1 MTPRDLRWNT
11 ALTPL
16 LVAAVV
22 ALALAVG
29 ETHFVRADLTRDGD
43 FSLEPATADI
53 LGRLPGPLTVRVYFT
68 ADLEPPYHRIEGVV
82 RDLLDEYRARNPGRV
97 RVEWIDPELG
107 LDRRDEARRL
117 GIVPATL
124 QVADEGRRESREI
137 WMGVVLLYEDRV
149 ETLPTIRGLG
159 DLEFQ
164 LTRRIRQVVED
175 RPRPVVG
182 FVTGHGEPDVAGG
195 EGPLATI
202 RAKIAETYQPLG
214 VDLSG
219 EDPQVPDEVDVLVV
233 LGARA
238 ALGEVERLALDQ
250 YLMSGRPLA
259 VYRSNLTPDTGR
271 RELHRSSD
279 NLGDQLA
286 HYGLAMDT
294 AIVADRAS
302 NGLMP
307 VPVRREGRTET
318 GYVNHPLIPLVTD
331 LDREQLITRGV
342 DTLALPLASPLRA
355 VAGAPG
361 CESCR
366 VLELA
371 YTGGDSVALAEVGGL
386 DAAEYAVPTPGEAPG
401 PFLVIAAVEGRLR
414 SFYAAASP
422 DGHPVVEGSPEGTR
436 LLVVGS
442 ADYALKNLG
451 FFLNA
456 LDWLVLDAELLALRP
471 DLSLPPALEP
481 MEAGQAHVVRLLNV
495 LAVPA
500 VLVTLFITRGRR
512 RRGGR

>member
-1 MTPRDLRWNT
+1 MTPRELRLNT
-11 ALTPL
+11 VATPVLL
-16 LVAAVV
+16 LVVAALV
-22 ALALAVG
+22 LAVG
-29 ETHFVRADLTRDGD
+29 QNHFVRLDLTRAGD
-43 FSLEPATADI
+43 FSLEPATTGI
-53 LGRLPGPLTVRVYFT
+53 LERLPGPLTIRVYFT

-82 RDLLDEYRARNPGRV
+82 RDLLEEYRARNPGRI
-97 RVEWIDPELG
+97 RVEWVEPETG
-107 LDRRDEARRL
+107 EDRRDEARRL
-117 GIVPATL
+117 GVVPATL
-124 QVADEGRRESREI
+124 QITDEGRRESREI
-137 WMGVVLLYEDRV
+137 WMGIVFLYEDRV
-149 ETLPTIRGLG
+149 TALPTIRGLG

-202 RAKIAETYQPLG
+202 RAKIGETYQPLA
-214 VDLSG
+214 VDLAG
-219 EDPQVPDEVDVLVV
+219 GDQAVPDEVDVLVV
-233 LGARA
+233 LGARQP
-238 ALGEVERLALDQ
+238 LSETERLALDQ

-259 VYRSNLTPDTGR
+259 LYRSNLTPDTVR
-271 RELHRSSD
+271 RKLHRSSD
-279 NLGDQLA
+279 NLGDLQA

-294 AIVADRAS
+294 VVLADRTH

-331 LDREQLITRGV
+331 LDREDLVTRGV
-342 DTLALPLASPLRA
+342 DTLALPLASPLRP
-355 VAGAPG
+355 VVGAEG
-361 CESCR
+361 CDGCR
-366 VLELA
+366 VIELA
-371 YTGGDSVALAEVGGL
+371 STGPDSVALTEVVGL
-386 DAAEYAVPTPGEAPG
+386 DAADYAAAGPDEQPG
-401 PFLVIAAVEGRLR
+401 PFLVVAAVEGKLR

-422 DGHPVVEGSPEGTR
+422 DGHAVIESSPDGTR

-471 DLSLPPALEP
+471 DLSQPPALQP
-481 MEAGQAHVVRLLNV
+481 MEPGQAHVVRLLNV
-495 LAVPA
+495 AAIPGA
-500 VLVTLFITRGRR
+500 LVALFVARGRR
-512 RRGGR
+512 RRRSR